1 MGGYAGGEIKLAV
14 PPARATPV
22 TPHARPDTFPPCRR
36 FTRPIS
42 LRRAFFALPTAQA
55 APHLLAQT
63 LLGLTP
69 STRPMPR
76 RVPPVLTGEC
86 TIEPGFCHFHLHTGV
101 DCDFFI
107 EKKRSATCH
116 LIHERPKRPMSH
128 WSRLPARW
136 QVDVLRT
143 IGAIAYEKRKAT
155 EINSQRAICA
165 LPEA

>member
-1 MGGYAGGEIKLAV
+1 MAMGGYAGGEIKLAV

-76 RVPPVLTGEC
+76 RVPQVLTTEG
-86 TIEPGFCHFHLHTGV
+86 TIEPGFCHLPLHHGV
-101 DCDFFI
+101 HCDYFI
-107 EKKRSATCH
+107 EEKGQ
-116 LIHERPKRPMSH
+116 P
-128 WSRLPARW
+128 LPPDPLA
-136 QVDVLRT
+136 
-143 IGAIAYEKRKAT
+143 
-155 EINSQRAICA
+155 
-165 LPEA
+165 PEAPHLSPEVFSRALAGGCPKNYWSHRLREANGDRDQLAARHLCAA